1 MKLKKYNEYVKEELT
16 PMAGELEETD
26 LEMPEV
32 SDMDSELDTELDAEE
47 PSEMDVTPTEEEEEG
62 NDASEWKGDQLLQQF
77 ADIMGA
83 EVVDNQVSINGDV
96 VTFAPETET
105 FLINRKNTKVSDP
118 HELVH
123 KEFKGHD
130 HKH

>member
-16 PMAGELEETD
+16 PLAGELEETN
-26 LEMPEV
+26 LETPEV
-32 SDMDSELDTELDAEE
+32 SDMEGDLDTEV
-47 PSEMDVTPTEEEEEG
+47 PSEEISNISADEEEEG
-62 NDASEWKGDQLLQQF
+62 QDVSAWNGDQLLQQF
-77 ADIMGA
+77 AELMGV
-83 EVVDNQVSINGDV
+83 EVVDNQVNIHGDV
-96 VTFAPETET
+96 VTFVPETET

>member
-26 LEMPEV
+26 LETPEV
-32 SDMDSELDTELDAEE
+32 SDMEDDNLIDSDEE
-47 PSEMDVTPTEEEEEG
+47 THIGNNMDVAEEEEEG
-62 NDASEWKGDQLLQQF
+62 NDASAWKGDQLLQQF

-83 EVVDNQVSINGDV
+83 EVVDNQVSINGDI